1 MGVREEQRVEDWQ
14 SDLGRTSNTGAG
26 LPCTAAL
33 IAPWIS
39 PATNSV
45 INCPGATATG
55 GYRYPIPTSVFTDAL
70 WPNAPEENAAHKI
83 ANVTKRRRNPWCRP
97 PARRRPISACF

>member
-1 MGVREEQRVEDWQ
+1 MAVREEQRVEDWQ

-55 GYRYPIPTSVFTDAL
+55 GYRYPIPTIVFTDAL

-83 ANVTKRRRNPWCRP
+83 ANVIKRF
-97 PARRRPISACF
+97 ITLS